1 MTMSTEP
8 PTDSDGP
15 RRRWIWVGLWGVAA
29 LASIAVLVVAIV
41 GRDRSGGD
49 GATLR
54 PMAASESMTDEQAYA
69 VAANTVRVW
78 MRERNERHLAN
89 VEALSCP
96 ETHDG
101 TLAIEINAVKGED
114 FFQVLPLDTVA
125 RFTRNG
131 PVWTMD
137 AFRQD
142 GGAAM
147 FTLQVRNGELLVCQ
161 IGSAPV
167 P

>member
-1 MTMSTEP
+1 
-8 PTDSDGP
+8 
-15 RRRWIWVGLWGVAA
+15 
-29 LASIAVLVVAIV
+29 
-41 GRDRSGGD
+41 
-49 GATLR
+49 
-54 PMAASESMTDEQAYA
+54 MAASESMTDEQAYA

-89 VEALSCP
+89 VKALSCP
-96 ETHDG
+96 EVHDG

-131 PVWTMD
+131 SVWTLD
-137 AFRQD
+137 AFRRD

>member
-1 MTMSTEP
+1 VTMSTQLAVGGN
-8 PTDSDGP
+8 DP
-15 RRRWIWVGLWGVAA
+15 RRRWIWVALWGLAA
-29 LASIAVLVVAIV
+29 LASVAVLVVAIV
-41 GRDRSGGD
+41 GRDRGGGD

-89 VEALSCP
+89 VKALSCP

-101 TLAIEINAVKGED
+101 TLANEINAVKGDD

-131 PVWTMD
+131 PAWTMD
-137 AFRQD
+137 AFRRD

-147 FTLQVRNGELLVCQ
+147 FTLQVHNGDLLVCQ